1 MSSIMTDAMFRTLRF
16 AHGHLR
22 RQLADLK
29 LHADFLDL
37 RRLLLEARCQG
48 LDLLMLLRQVELQF
62 SDSGFLF
69 LNFAVLYPN
78 LLVLFQELVEQ
89 HRVHC
94 FVADGV
100 NLVLIV
106 THHEVRVHFGYF
118 FGNQSKLRH
127 ARVILLVVES
137 DRPERKDG
145 FTGFV
150 HRLNFFL
157 EPARGTKRAEL
168 ARGVDQDWY
177 GVGVCCCRPANV
189 ADKATVA
196 HVRTI
201 RADSNNVTSPEDA
214 EAGPSAQGRVAATGG
229 VILERTSAVRRVVA
243 AGGVVKERNI
253 TVGSVAAAG
262 GVAIER
268 LNTVGRVVA
277 ADSVVRERHSSVGCV
292 AEADGVRRQCART
305 EGTVGR
311 AAGVAK

>member
-1 MSSIMTDAMFRTLRF
+1 MTDAMFRTLRV

-29 LHADFLDL
+29 LYADFLDL

-168 ARGVDQDWY
+168 ASGVDQDWY

-243 AGGVVKERNI
+243 AGGV
-253 TVGSVAAAG
+253 
-262 GVAIER
+262 AIER
-268 LNTVGRVVA
+268 FITVGRVVA